1 MGARTPAALPGAT
14 ARQGFSLLELL
25 LVLIILSLLM
35 GLTAPLLTHALDG
48 ARLKRAQ
55 REIIAALRFS
65 RTRAINTQRAL
76 IFSVQSQTGV
86 MRTGD
91 DRRQLSLPDNATL
104 SIQVPPSEQLSAHEH
119 AVRFYPDGSATDMT
133 LLFQRGGQVF
143 RIRVDA
149 LTGRVSSLAP

>member
-1 MGARTPAALPGAT
+1 MGVRTPVAIPDAT

-35 GLTAPLLTHALDG
+35 GLAAPLLTHALDG

-65 RTRAINTQRAL
+65 RTRAINTQRML
-76 IFSVQSQTGV
+76 TFSIHTGSGL

-91 DRRQLSLPDNATL
+91 DRRRLSLPDNATL

-133 LLFQRGGQVF
+133 LLFQRGGQVS
-143 RIRVDA
+143 RIEVDA